1 MSSKMVGTMQGY
13 PQKANQNPCIRS
25 RLGSGVVWCRPSE
38 GMAEQDL
45 MGSAGQEGKKAI
57 ALMYTHGP

>member
-1 MSSKMVGTMQGY
+1 MQGY

-25 RLGSGVVWCRPSE
+25 RLSSGVVRCRPSE